1 VGQTTQAWDELAGH
15 LYGFVEAWAKQQ
27 GPPVLRKF
35 LPEEGES
42 TRHPALIELIKVD
55 LQHRWT
61 RNIGKQV
68 EEYIVEFP
76 ELIADGAF
84 PADLVYKE
92 YLVRRQREEGL
103 LPKDFYS
110 RFPKYEPQLRRVF
123 GSSLPKA
130 TGAADAMHPQE
141 FPKPGERVDDFL
153 LLDRLGRG
161 AFATVYLAHQ
171 TSMQR
176 TVALKVSA
184 IRGEEAQMLA
194 QLDHRHIV
202 RVFDQRDLP
211 EREQRLLYMEY
222 VAAGSF
228 EPIVEHV
235 AKTPP
240 EHRSGK
246 MLLEIIDAALGARG
260 EEPPSDS
267 LLRAELAKRTWPET
281 VCILGA
287 QMARGLAYAHAK
299 GVLHRDVKPANV
311 LLAGDGRA
319 KLADFNIS
327 HSSKIDGASPAAYLG
342 GSMAFMSAEQLEAV
356 SPLHEREADTLDGRT
371 DLYALG
377 VMLWELLT
385 GKNPIRDEP
394 IGTDWGAAI
403 KAMIDRRLSGIPPE
417 RSDDIPPKS
426 PSLLEPTLRR
436 CLEPRPEDRFE
447 TGDQLAHQ
455 LELCLNPVAQ
465 RLMSPTPPA
474 WVRWVRSAPMLSLIL
489 VTLVP
494 NAVLSVINIA
504 YNATVVVEAALWD
517 EFQQQVAV
525 VNIAAFSIGLAIMIL
540 WALPISRA
548 VRAIATRS
556 IDAEARS
563 EGRTLSLTLGGR
575 MAGVTMALWILGGFS
590 FPVWR
595 HMSAGDAAGSH
606 YFHFVFSNLLFGV
619 LAATAGY
626 FFVNGVVVRALL
638 PRLIAVGDRDAQ
650 TAAALRAL
658 PRRVL
663 FYFGACTAVPLLSVI
678 VLAMVD
684 IPSKTPFFVIGI
696 IGVVAIAVSSW
707 LALTLQRSARGL
719 ASALD

>member
-1 VGQTTQAWDELAGH
+1 MGQTTQAWDALAGH
-15 LYGFVEAWAKQQ
+15 LYGFVEAWAKKTA
-27 GPPVLRKF
+27 PPDLREY
-35 LPEEGES
+35 LPPEGNP
-42 TRHPALIELIKVD
+42 TRAPALIELIKVD
-55 LQHRWT
+55 LQNRWSKG
-61 RNIGKQV
+61 IGKHV
-68 EEYIVEFP
+68 EEYVLEFP
-76 ELIADGAF
+76 ELAAEGAF
-84 PADLVYKE
+84 PCDLVYKE

-103 LPKDFYS
+103 LPKDFYG
-110 RFPKYEPQLRRVF
+110 RFPRHEAELRRVF

-130 TGAADAMHPQE
+130 TGADGMHAQE
-141 FPKPGERVDDFL
+141 FPKPGERIDDFL

-194 QLDHRHIV
+194 QLDHPHIV

-211 EREQRLLYMEY
+211 DREQRLLYMEY

-228 EPIVEHV
+228 EPIVEQV
-235 AKTPP
+235 AKTPA

-246 MLLEIIDAALGARG
+246 MLLEIIDAALGSRG
-260 EEPPSDS
+260 EEPPADS
-267 LLRAELAKRTWPET
+267 LLRADLAERSWPET

-287 QMARGLAYAHAK
+287 QMARGLAYAHTR

-327 HSSKIDGASPAAYLG
+327 HSSKLDGASPAAYLG

-356 SPLHEREADTLDGRT
+356 SPLHEREAETLDGRT
-371 DLYALG
+371 DIYALG

-394 IGTDWGAAI
+394 IGKDWGAAI
-403 KAMIDRRLSGIPPE
+403 KTMIDKRLGGIPPE
-417 RSDDIPPKS
+417 RSEDLPPKC

-436 CLEPRPEDRFE
+436 CLAPKPEDRFE
-447 TGDQLAHQ
+447 NGDQVAHQ
-455 LELCLNPVAQ
+455 LELCLNPEAQ

-474 WVRWVRSAPMLSLIL
+474 WVRWVRAAPLLSLIL

-504 YNATVVVEAALWD
+504 YNATVVVETSVWD
-517 EFQQQVAV
+517 EFEAQVAV
-525 VNIAAFSIGLAIMIL
+525 VNISAFTIGLVMMIL

-548 VRAIATRS
+548 VRAMAAPGLDPEER
-556 IDAEARS
+556 AEAR
-563 EGRTLSLTLGGR
+563 GRSLRLGRR
-575 MAGVTMALWILGGFS
+575 MAAVVMGLWMLGGFS

-595 HMSAGDAAGSH
+595 HVSSGGVEGSY
-606 YFHFVFSNLLFGV
+606 YFHFVFSNLLFGI
-619 LAATAGY
+619 LAATATY
-626 FFVNGVVVRALL
+626 FFVNGLIVRALL
-638 PRLIAVGDRDAQ
+638 PHLIAVGDRDTE
-650 TAAALRAL
+650 TARSLRGL

-663 FYFGACTAVPLLSVI
+663 YYFGACTAVPFLSVI
-678 VLAMVD
+678 VLALVEL
-684 IPSKTPFFVIGI
+684 PSRTPFFVIGI
-696 IGVVAIAVSSW
+696 IGVVAFAVSAWLS
-707 LALTLQRSARGL
+707 LALQRYARGL
-719 ASALD
+719 AAALD